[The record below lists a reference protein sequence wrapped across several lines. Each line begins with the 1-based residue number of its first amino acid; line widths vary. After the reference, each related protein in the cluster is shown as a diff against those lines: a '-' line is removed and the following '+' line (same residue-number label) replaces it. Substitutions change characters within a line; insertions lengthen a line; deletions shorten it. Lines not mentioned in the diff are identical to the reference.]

1 MKSAKPTENELKFAD
16 EALGILGDFLKFG
29 LKNPQTFANIPNNS
43 YLALLPK
50 WRSEFSKRNMAF
62 VSSFAKEAKSKVVT
76 FVGEKTKKL
85 SVENLVFPKGVTPNH
100 KQKLS
105 NWHN

>member
-1 MKSAKPTENELKFAD
+1 MKFKKPTENELKFAD
-16 EALGILGDFLKFG
+16 EALNILGDFLKFS
-29 LKNPQTFANIPNNS
+29 LKNPQTLNNIPNNS

-50 WRSEFSKRNMAF
+50 WRSEFSKKNAAF
-62 VSSFAKEAKSKVVT
+62 VSGFAKRAKSKVVT
-76 FVGEKTKKL
+76 FIGEKTKKL
-85 SVENLVFPKGVTPNH
+85 SVENLVFPRGVIPNH